1 MLGGLSSAEPAT
13 ARLECAECGTKVGA
27 AELEADGW
35 LSLLQR
41 HPKEA
46 RGEKEASS
54 TGGGEENSSFEN
66 EHDTGMSEE
75 KQASQ
80 PAVLLPRG
88 MSLRDLVTSG
98 GGGVSVVVPLTV
110 PGSFPSTW
118 TLVSGPTSSSVP
130 AASSAPSENPSAPLS
145 DTEGSLASP
154 ADKVTTTTTTTTP
167 TNVR

>member
-1 MLGGLSSAEPAT
+1 
-13 ARLECAECGTKVGA
+13 VGA

-35 LSLLQR
+35 LALLQR

-75 KQASQ
+75 KQAGQ

-110 PGSFPSTW
+110 PGSFPSPW

-154 ADKVTTTTTTTTP
+154 ADKVTTTTTTTTS
-167 TNVR
+167 TNVRTPLTLGIFLNFVART